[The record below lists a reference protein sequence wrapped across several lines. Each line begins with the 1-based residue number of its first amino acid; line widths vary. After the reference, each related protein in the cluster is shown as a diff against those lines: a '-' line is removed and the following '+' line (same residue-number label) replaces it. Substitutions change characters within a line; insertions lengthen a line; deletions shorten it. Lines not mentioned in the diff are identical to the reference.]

1 MKNKVMKRSIFI
13 IFAILCLFSCS
24 SDNDN
29 TISEEDLYL
38 YTGDGV
44 YKYVGDPYSIDL
56 YCSYLLGNPHI
67 SIYDNSGLIF
77 ERTGRSIIET
87 NNRYSLIY
95 DFTGLDF
102 ELPIIDISPRKSF
115 KVVVTENL
123 IGIDLP
129 NDVLFKFEPNK

>member
-1 MKNKVMKRSIFI
+1 MKYIFI
-13 IFAILCLFSCS
+13 ISAILCLFSCS

-29 TISEEDLYL
+29 TISEEDLYK
-38 YTGDGV
+38 YTGDGI
-44 YKYVGDPYSIDL
+44 YKYVGDSYSVDL

-67 SIYDNSGLIF
+67 SIYDNGGLIF

-102 ELPIIDISPRKSF
+102 ELPVTDIAPRKSF
-115 KVVVTENL
+115 NVVVTENL

-129 NDVLFKFEPNK
+129 NDMLFNFELKE